1 MAKVR
6 IGFVGTGTMGQCAHL
21 WNFTAIDECRVVA
34 LAELRPQL
42 GREVAERYGVPNV
55 YTDADDMLARESLD
69 GLVCT
74 QQFWF
79 LGQLLPPLFKAGL
92 PILTEKPIAHSAQ
105 VGEQLTEQARRQN
118 VRLYLGYHKRSDPAT
133 VCAKQ
138 QIADWQASGQVGRL
152 KYVRITM
159 PPGDFIAGGFSHLI
173 QSDETVP
180 ELSRDPLP
188 PDMDEP
194 TFKRY
199 GGLVN
204 YYVHQVNLMRHLLG
218 EDYQVTFAD
227 PGGALMALRSASGVS
242 GAIEIGP
249 YRTSVAWQERALIA
263 FERGWIRLELPP
275 PMAVNRSG
283 RVIIY
288 NDSLDGK
295 PHTIIPELPNVH
307 AMRQQAVNFVNEIGG
322 RPTSLCQADEAVQ
335 DLVVLR
341 DYLRQWI
348 ANEESYGDASLRQ

>member
-1 MAKVR
+1 MSRAR

-21 WNFTAIDECRVVA
+21 WNYAAIDECDVVA

-42 GREVAERYGVPNV
+42 GKDVAQRYGVPNV
-55 YTDADDMLARESLD
+55 YTHVDDMLARESLD
-69 GLVCT
+69 GLVCA

-92 PILTEKPIAHSAQ
+92 PILTEKPVAHSVQ
-105 VGEQLTEQARRQN
+105 VGEQLVEQARRHD

-133 VCAKQ
+133 ACVKT
-138 QIADWQASGQVGRL
+138 QIADWQDSGQVGRL

-159 PPGDFIAGGFSHLI
+159 PPGDFIAGGFSHLVE
-173 QSDETVP
+173 SEETVP

-188 PDMDEP
+188 HDMDEP

-204 YYVHQVNLMRHLLG
+204 YYVHQVNLMRYLLG
-218 EDYQVTFAD
+218 EDYEVTFAD
-227 PGGALMALRSASGVS
+227 PGGALMALRSVSGVS
-242 GAIEIGP
+242 CAIEVGP
-249 YRTSVAWQERALIA
+249 YRTSLAWQERALIA

-275 PMAVNRSG
+275 PLAVNRCG
-283 RVIIY
+283 RVTIY
-288 NDSLDGK
+288 SDSLDGK
-295 PHTIIPELPNVH
+295 PHTIIPELPHVH
-307 AMRQQAVNFVNEIGG
+307 AMRQQAINFINEIDGQS
-322 RPTSLCQADEAVQ
+322 TCLCHADEAVK

-348 ANEESYGDASLRQ
+348 ANEKSYGAASL